1 MQPSNPSEMKNEAT
15 GYTHRQR
22 VEAAL
27 NHKPADR
34 VPLTMGSPS
43 SSLHRDAHHNLLK
56 YLGFSQSGPEIIT
69 DNILQIVKT
78 DPRIIETFDI
88 DLVWLLPHLP
98 EVEWNEDRT
107 ELIDEFGRTFRA
119 GGGFFNHVG
128 VPFPEA
134 SFEALSRYSFP
145 VLPKSLFAHL
155 GAEAK
160 NFYERGYGIGIDGPW
175 GIYEISSSLVGLSEY
190 MVTMAI
196 DPELA
201 IAIAEDVLEKYMIPF
216 YELLLA
222 DTASYV
228 NVVGI
233 SDDLGSQTGL
243 LFSPAMYRKIFKPL
257 HRRLIEFIRSKTD
270 ARIYMHSDGSIYD
283 IIPDLIEIGVDG
295 LNPVQYTAKGMELER
310 LVREFGKD
318 LGFYGGVVE
327 NEILSFSPPEE
338 ITELARRNVA
348 ILKQE
353 KAFIFAPIHNISQEV
368 PPENIVALY
377 QAGLAF
383 GKY

>member
-1 MQPSNPSEMKNEAT
+1 
-15 GYTHRQR
+15 
-22 VEAAL
+22 
-27 NHKPADR
+27 
-34 VPLTMGSPS
+34 
-43 SSLHRDAHHNLLK
+43 
-56 YLGFSQSGPEIIT
+56 
-69 DNILQIVKT
+69 
-78 DPRIIETFDI
+78 
-88 DLVWLLPHLP
+88 
-98 EVEWNEDRT
+98 
-107 ELIDEFGRTFRA
+107 
-119 GGGFFNHVG
+119 
-128 VPFPEA
+128 
-134 SFEALSRYSFP
+134 
-145 VLPKSLFAHL
+145 
-155 GAEAK
+155 
-160 NFYERGYGIGIDGPW
+160 
-175 GIYEISSSLVGLSEY
+175 
-190 MVTMAI
+190 MAI

-201 IAIAEDVLEKYMIPF
+201 IAIAEGVLEKYMIPF

-257 HRRLIEFIRSKTD
+257 HKRLIEFIRSKTD

-327 NEILSFSPPEE
+327 NEILSFSTPEE

>member
-1 MQPSNPSEMKNEAT
+1 
-15 GYTHRQR
+15 
-22 VEAAL
+22 
-27 NHKPADR
+27 
-34 VPLTMGSPS
+34 
-43 SSLHRDAHHNLLK
+43 
-56 YLGFSQSGPEIIT
+56 
-69 DNILQIVKT
+69 
-78 DPRIIETFDI
+78 
-88 DLVWLLPHLP
+88 
-98 EVEWNEDRT
+98 
-107 ELIDEFGRTFRA
+107 
-119 GGGFFNHVG
+119 
-128 VPFPEA
+128 
-134 SFEALSRYSFP
+134 
-145 VLPKSLFAHL
+145 
-155 GAEAK
+155 
-160 NFYERGYGIGIDGPW
+160 
-175 GIYEISSSLVGLSEY
+175 
-190 MVTMAI
+190 MAI

-233 SDDLGSQTGL
+233 SDDLGSETGL

-348 ILKQE
+348 TLKQE